1 MFAGGW
7 GRSVETVLVANR
19 GEIAC
24 RVIRACHALGL
35 RAVAVYGPGEQDALH
50 VTRADA
56 AFRLPTDA
64 PVPYL
69 DIPALMAVARR
80 AGATLLHPGYG
91 FLSENPG
98 LAAACA
104 EAGIAFVGPSADVI
118 RAMGDKI
125 AARQIA
131 VAAGVPVVPG
141 TPAVTDA
148 DAARAWAAAHG
159 YPVAVKAAGGGGGRG
174 FRVVQTPAEMADAL
188 TGAAREGA
196 RSFGNAAV
204 YLERYFDAPRHIEVQ
219 ILADAHGTVLH
230 LGERDCSVQR
240 RHQKLIEEAPAPH
253 LAPAMR
259 TAITEAAVRLAR
271 AVGYVGAGTVEFIA
285 QGDAVSFLEMNTR
298 VQVEHPV
305 TEMVTGV
312 DIVQWQLRIACGEPL
327 TLAQADIALTGH
339 AIECRMLAEDPAR
352 GFQPLPGLLT
362 RYVEPMG
369 AGVRVDGGYRAGDA
383 IPTAY
388 DSLIAKL
395 IVYAESR
402 DEAITAMDA
411 ALTAYVIE
419 GVPTTIPFHR
429 AALAHPDFR
438 TGSVTTRFIEQSGV
452 LAGCAPQPAPVP
464 APAPDPGRLVTLELD
479 GERHVARVF
488 GSLAITTQ
496 SSASVTPRRPPPRLD
511 RDRVTNGAAG
521 NSVLSPIGGVVV
533 RVATTAGQAIAQ
545 GAVVAVVEAMKMEN
559 EVRAARD
566 GVIAAMHVSVGDSV
580 QVGTLLATLME

>member
-35 RAVAVYGPGEQDALH
+35 RAVAVYEPGEQDALH
-50 VTRADA
+50 VTLADA

-91 FLSENPG
+91 FLSENPA

-104 EAGIAFVGPSADVI
+104 EAGIAFVGPSAEVI

-141 TPAVTDA
+141 TDAVTDVA
-148 DAARAWAAAHG
+148 TARAWAEAHG

-174 FRVVQTPAEMADAL
+174 FRVVQTSAEMADAL

-259 TAITEAAVRLAR
+259 TAITEAAVRIAR

-362 RYVEPMG
+362 RYIEPMG

-383 IPTAY
+383 VPTAY

-395 IVYAESR
+395 IVHAGSR
-402 DEAITAMDA
+402 DEAIAGMDA
-411 ALTAYVIE
+411 ALAAYVIE

-452 LAGCAPQPAPVP
+452 LAECAPQPAPVP

>member
-1 MFAGGW
+1 M
-7 GRSVETVLVANR
+7 ETVLIANR

-24 RVIRACHALGL
+24 RIIRACRALGL
-35 RAVAVYGPGEQDALH
+35 RSVAVYGPGEQDALH
-50 VTRADA
+50 VTLADT

-69 DIPALMAVARR
+69 DIPALMTVARR

-91 FLSENPG
+91 FLSENPA
-98 LAAACA
+98 LAMACS
-104 EAGIAFVGPSADVI
+104 EAGITFVGPSADVI

-125 AARQIA
+125 AARRIA

-141 TPAVTDA
+141 TDAVTDA
-148 DAARAWAAAHG
+148 DAARAWAKTHG

-174 FRVVQTPAEMADAL
+174 FRVVQTPGEMADAL

-259 TAITEAAVRLAR
+259 AAITEAAVRLAR
-271 AVGYVGAGTVEFIA
+271 TVGYVGAGTVEFIA

-298 VQVEHPV
+298 VQVEHPI

-312 DIVQWQLRIACGEPL
+312 DIVQWQLRIALGEPL
-327 TLAQADIALTGH
+327 TLAQADISSTGH
-339 AIECRMLAEDPAR
+339 AIECRVLAEDPAR

-362 RYVEPMG
+362 RYVEPVG
-369 AGVRVDGGYRAGDA
+369 AGVRVDGGYRVGDA

-395 IVYAESR
+395 IVHAGSR
-402 DEAITAMDA
+402 DEAIADMGA
-411 ALTAYVIE
+411 ALATYVIE

-438 TGSVTTRFIEQSGV
+438 AGGATTQFIEQSGV
-452 LAGCAPQPAPVP
+452 LAACVPQPAPVP
-464 APAPDPGRLVTLELD
+464 DPARDPGQLVTLELG
-479 GERHVARVF
+479 GERRVARVF
-488 GSLAITTQ
+488 GNVAATMR

-511 RDRVTNGAAG
+511 RDRAMNGAIE
-521 NSVLSPIGGVVV
+521 NTVLSPIGGVIV
-533 RVATTAGQAIAQ
+533 RVGATAGQAVTR
-545 GAVVAVVEAMKMEN
+545 GAVIAVVEAMKMEN

-566 GVIAAMHVSVGDSV
+566 GVLAAMHVSVGNSI
-580 QVGTLLATLME
+580 QVGTLLATFAE